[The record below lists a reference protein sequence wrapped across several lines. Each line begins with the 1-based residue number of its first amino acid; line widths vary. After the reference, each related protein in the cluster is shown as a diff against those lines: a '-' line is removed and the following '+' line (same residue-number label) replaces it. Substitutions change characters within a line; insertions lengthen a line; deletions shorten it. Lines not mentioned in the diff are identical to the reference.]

1 MKKILFIT
9 LLVFIS
15 NFAFAQKTITTDCTE
30 KYSCSQK
37 YGLTPT
43 KIDYKLKVKFD
54 EKELNFNT
62 NGTDE
67 FSPYSTYFIA
77 KKTEKYVIGKNKEGN
92 YAFYNIAKKQFYYID
107 YYMKR
112 YLTAG
117 LGSENV
123 EIKQNTLKIM
133 SILKKGNSQKDAV
146 QFLIKQTEYD
156 F

>member
-1 MKKILFIT
+1 
-9 LLVFIS
+9 
-15 NFAFAQKTITTDCTE
+15 
-30 KYSCSQK
+30 
-37 YGLTPT
+37 
-43 KIDYKLKVKFD
+43 
-54 EKELNFNT
+54 
-62 NGTDE
+62 
-67 FSPYSTYFIA
+67 
-77 KKTEKYVIGKNKEGN
+77 
-92 YAFYNIAKKQFYYID
+92 
-107 YYMKR
+107 MKR